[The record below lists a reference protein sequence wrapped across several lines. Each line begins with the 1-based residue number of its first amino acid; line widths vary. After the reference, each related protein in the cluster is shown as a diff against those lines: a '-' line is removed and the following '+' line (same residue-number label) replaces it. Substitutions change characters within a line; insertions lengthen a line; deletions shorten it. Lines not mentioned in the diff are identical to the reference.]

1 MERRNIERLNMK
13 RRRGNEL
20 KARITRNR
28 KQRDE
33 NLNRKKI
40 LKNRAHFTA
49 MISIKIIRLKL
60 DSRFG
65 KSQLKT
71 PLEQTSEHN

>member
-20 KARITRNR
+20 KARIIRNR

-33 NLNRKKI
+33 NLNRKKD
-40 LKNRAHFTA
+40 F
-49 MISIKIIRLKL
+49 
-60 DSRFG
+60 
-65 KSQLKT
+65 
-71 PLEQTSEHN
+71 

>member
-1 MERRNIERLNMK
+1 MAQPEEHRTVKK

-33 NLNRKKI
+33 NLNRKKDFE
-40 LKNRAHFTA
+40 KQSSFHGN
-49 MISIKIIRLKL
+49 
-60 DSRFG
+60 D
-65 KSQLKT
+65 
-71 PLEQTSEHN
+71 